1 MWLAYTPSR
10 PVLVLFC
17 ISQDCCCSFH
27 MDSLCCSGRRFLLC
41 RCVSSLERVVKQRI
55 LSYIHWWS
63 SFLLISWHNVLHDNN
78 CANSRLSVKST
89 LLLTLSFSQCRR
101 KPYTTLHQKK
111 VFINPNGFFFFVFN
125 FFFFLQNLRISQNPK
140 GCPVLSFMQPIV
152 QNPKC
157 LYSLSYITEKSIWSS
172 HVRSKNQQ
180 MFAIFACKMTKTID

>member
-111 VFINPNGFFFFVFN
+111 VFINPNGVFFVFDFFFFTE
-125 FFFFLQNLRISQNPK
+125 SQNFPEPK
-140 GCPVLSFMQPIV
+140 GLSSSFIHAT
-152 QNPKC
+152 NSPKSKMHLFTFIYHREKHLILTCKKQEPANVCHFC
-157 LYSLSYITEKSIWSS
+157 L
-172 HVRSKNQQ
+172 Q
-180 MFAIFACKMTKTID
+180 DD